1 MFSHA
6 SRIVAV
12 LALILGV
19 FHFVL
24 GVSIAAGWIGP
35 ESEAL
40 ARYAAAPTTGE
51 VMTEAPTSS
60 FSLSRWAPW
69 PRSASPFADREAN
82 SVLVMLDRTGPQL
95 VFDFRPSRKV

>member
-51 VMTEAPTSS
+51 VIDRSAYIIIFALALGTLAEIGIA
-60 FSLSRWAPW
+60 LRR
-69 PRSASPFADREAN
+69 PRS
-82 SVLVMLDRTGPQL
+82 Q
-95 VFDFRPSRKV
+95 